1 MRRTYQFKLEP
12 TAEQVEKIEQTLHLC
27 RWLYNSMLEQRKLA
41 YKLWG
46 ISFTFY
52 TQKKEL
58 PKVKEEFPE
67 FKQVYSQVL
76 QDVCQ
81 RLDQAFQAFFRR
93 VKKGEKAGYPRF
105 QGKNRYDSFT
115 YPQSGFKLEG
125 KYLTLSKIGTI
136 RMKLHRQMDG
146 KIKTCTIK
154 RKNGKYYACFACEM
168 EPKPQM
174 TGRQVGVDLGVKHL
188 AITSDGEF
196 FEHPKYLRKAKKRL
210 KSLQRMVSRR
220 KKAPIA
226 GIKRS
231 LCSQNAMNL

>member
-41 YKLWG
+41 YKLWR

-58 PKVKEEFPE
+58 PKVKEEIPE
-67 FKQVYSQVL
+67 FKEVYSQVL

-81 RLDQAFQAFFRR
+81 RLDQTFQAFFRR
-93 VKKGEKAGYPRF
+93 LKKGEKAGDPRF

-154 RKNGKYYACFACEM
+154 RKNG
-168 EPKPQM
+168 
-174 TGRQVGVDLGVKHL
+174 RNL
-188 AITSDGEF
+188 
-196 FEHPKYLRKAKKRL
+196 
-210 KSLQRMVSRR
+210 
-220 KKAPIA
+220 
-226 GIKRS
+226 
-231 LCSQNAMNL
+231 LCSISRG